1 MLNDKSPGN
10 NGLAKELYETFYS
23 ELREIFIDSSS
34 ETKEQVHLNTSQ
46 RQAIIRL
53 IEKKDKD
60 KRFTGDRLNVDLKI
74 ISKAFSEK
82 LKKVLP
88 DFISTQQ
95 TADVKNREIG

>member
-10 NGLAKELYETFYS
+10 NGLAKELYETFQS
-23 ELREIFIDSSS
+23 ELREISIDSSS

-60 KRFTGDRLNVDLKI
+60 KRFIQNWRPIKCR
-74 ISKAFSEK
+74 SKNNIKSSF
-82 LKKVLP
+82 
-88 DFISTQQ
+88 
-95 TADVKNREIG
+95 REA